1 MLINPFDK
9 TFFKF
14 VLGFTAIL
22 VGTFGTI
29 YLVQKYG
36 PALEDKALNIIQNR

>member
-1 MLINPFDK
+1 MVNPFDR

-14 VLGFTAIL
+14 VLCFTAIL
-22 VGTFGTI
+22 IGTFVAI

-36 PALEDKALNIIQNR
+36 PTLEDKALNIIRSR